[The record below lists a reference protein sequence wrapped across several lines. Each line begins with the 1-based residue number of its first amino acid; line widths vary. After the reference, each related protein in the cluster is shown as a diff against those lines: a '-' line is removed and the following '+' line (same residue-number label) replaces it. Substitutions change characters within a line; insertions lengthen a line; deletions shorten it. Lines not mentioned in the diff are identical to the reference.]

1 MSTNLLRRASLWAA
15 LALVTSPAV
24 LAQSTFTY
32 TAAGIRIEDFALAPA
47 GSFDPSTRIA
57 TPTWNLSIASPTSTP
72 GVWWLNGL
80 DCDKLANGC
89 IQAVSFTVVRTG
101 GQIMVSPEHPQVKHS
116 RYRITTPTGQDVEIT
131 NSATFTF
138 QVFAQ
143 RWSVVLN

>member
-1 MSTNLLRRASLWAA
+1 MNNAPIRWVGFWFVLLLAA
-15 LALVTSPAV
+15 APT
-24 LAQSTFTY
+24 LAQGTFSY

-57 TPTWNLSIASPTSTP
+57 HPTWNLGIASPTSTP

-101 GQIMVSPEHPQVKHS
+101 GSIWVSPDHPQVQHA

-131 NSATFTF
+131 SSATFTYH
-138 QVFAQ
+138 VFAQ
-143 RWSVVLN
+143 RWAVVLN